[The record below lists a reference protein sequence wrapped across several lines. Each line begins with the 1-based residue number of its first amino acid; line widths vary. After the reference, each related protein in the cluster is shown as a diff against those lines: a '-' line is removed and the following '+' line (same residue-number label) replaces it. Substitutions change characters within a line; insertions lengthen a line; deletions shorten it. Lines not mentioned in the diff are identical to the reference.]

1 MQYTSPTLRPLDFTS
16 LSLFVSP
23 LSLLLSLS
31 FSPSCRSPSLSPP
44 PFLSSYPVERARYPF
59 RADIPWR
66 IPGTKAATIPR
77 EYVGETRNVKRVCPL
92 LPPSSASA
100 YPTSLSLFLHLFSSV
115 SICISFSLIVYPSPL
130 SLPLYLSFSLSLIFL
145 LPFSQPAYPLK
156 GGGPR
161 DETDPTRISGAIEAN
176 RGRMSNA
183 ALSTSLVRVLLVGSI
198 FFSLPRDPKAR
209 TRRSAIGERNKC
221 DNSRNSAF
229 IYTASAVL
237 SDPMDLSPFVR

>member
-1 MQYTSPTLRPLDFTS
+1 MQYTSPTFRPLDFTS
-16 LSLFVSP
+16 FSLSVSP
-23 LSLLLSLS
+23 FSLLLSRFPHRADLPLYLPLS
-31 FSPSCRSPSLSPP
+31 FYLVILWSVHDIHFVRISRGGFQARKPP
-44 PFLSSYPVERARYPF
+44 PSRGSMSGKRETSNGLALSS
-59 RADIPWR
+59 
-66 IPGTKAATIPR
+66 
-77 EYVGETRNVKRVCPL
+77 
-92 LPPSSASA
+92 PPSSASA

-115 SICISFSLIVYPSPL
+115 SICISFSLIVYPSPFF
-130 SLPLYLSFSLSLIFL
+130 LPLYLFLSLSLLFL

-156 GGGPR
+156 GGGPG

-229 IYTASAVL
+229 IYTASAVR